1 MNLILTDIKS
11 VRDDLL
17 PLTFTR
23 PVAMLR
29 TGIGT
34 IADHWQR
41 LLPHAAISFRTEDYL
56 QGKYP
61 CNASD
66 PATDVTMAGHII
78 PSVALA
84 EAIAA
89 LGPGQ
94 WIADAAG
101 QCIAE
106 CGNRQGQP
114 TATVETKAILQPYHI
129 FELSKELITADF
141 HAVTAGRVSQPV
153 SPTCTVIGDPS
164 LIFIEEGADVEG
176 CFINTRQGPVYIGAG
191 AEVQETAVLRGPVCV
206 GPDCLVRIG
215 ARLLPGTNLGPKCKV
230 GGEIDNAIFLANA
243 NKQHDGYLGDAVIG
257 EWCNLGAG
265 CNSSNLKNDYTE
277 IRLWNYPTR
286 RFLRTGL
293 QFCGLIMGDH
303 SKAGI
308 NSMFNTATVVGVG
321 CNIHGSG
328 FPRNF
333 VASFSDGGAAG
344 FTDVI
349 MPRFLETARKVM
361 SRRGV
366 EMTDADTSIL
376 EHIHEITA
384 DLK

>member
-66 PATDVTMAGHII
+66 PATDITMAGHII
-78 PSVALA
+78 PTVALA

-176 CFINTRQGPVYIGAG
+176 CLINTRQGPVYIGAG

-265 CNSSNLKNDYTE
+265 CTASNLKNTYGT
-277 IRLWNYPTR
+277 IKLWSMGQG
-286 RFLRTGL
+286 RFVDTGL

-308 NSMFNTATVVGVG
+308 NTMFNTATTVGVG
-321 CNIHGSG
+321 VNFYGAG
-328 FPRNF
+328 FPRTF
-333 VASFSDGGAAG
+333 IPSFTQGSTAG
-344 FTDVI
+344 MKPVFMDA
-349 MPRFLETARKVM
+349 FFETAAKVM
-361 SRRGV
+361 ARRHI
-366 EMTDADTSIL
+366 ELTQMDKDIL
-376 EHIHEITA
+376 YS
-384 DLK
+384 LYSQQ

>member
-243 NKQHDGYLGDAVIG
+243 I
-257 EWCNLGAG
+257 
-265 CNSSNLKNDYTE
+265 
-277 IRLWNYPTR
+277 PT
-286 RFLRTGL
+286 
-293 QFCGLIMGDH
+293 IPP
-303 SKAGI
+303 
-308 NSMFNTATVVGVG
+308 ATLLLLTV
-321 CNIHGSG
+321 
-328 FPRNF
+328 P
-333 VASFSDGGAAG
+333 
-344 FTDVI
+344 
-349 MPRFLETARKVM
+349 
-361 SRRGV
+361 
-366 EMTDADTSIL
+366 
-376 EHIHEITA
+376 
-384 DLK
+384 

>member
-106 CGNRQGQP
+106 CGNRQG
-114 TATVETKAILQPYHI
+114 
-129 FELSKELITADF
+129 
-141 HAVTAGRVSQPV
+141 
-153 SPTCTVIGDPS
+153 
-164 LIFIEEGADVEG
+164 
-176 CFINTRQGPVYIGAG
+176 
-191 AEVQETAVLRGPVCV
+191 
-206 GPDCLVRIG
+206 
-215 ARLLPGTNLGPKCKV
+215 
-230 GGEIDNAIFLANA
+230 
-243 NKQHDGYLGDAVIG
+243 
-257 EWCNLGAG
+257 
-265 CNSSNLKNDYTE
+265 
-277 IRLWNYPTR
+277 
-286 RFLRTGL
+286 
-293 QFCGLIMGDH
+293 
-303 SKAGI
+303 
-308 NSMFNTATVVGVG
+308 
-321 CNIHGSG
+321 
-328 FPRNF
+328 
-333 VASFSDGGAAG
+333 
-344 FTDVI
+344 
-349 MPRFLETARKVM
+349 
-361 SRRGV
+361 
-366 EMTDADTSIL
+366 
-376 EHIHEITA
+376 
-384 DLK
+384 